1 VWKVLKDLRENGVN
15 PLRARRRDRG
25 RTPQTPLSNMDGKA
39 RLVRMIREPENLRT
53 STMVKLLFAE
63 RERLRLAKDINPRAL
78 LRGFFVVYF
87 I

>member
-1 VWKVLKDLRENGVN
+1 
-15 PLRARRRDRG
+15 
-25 RTPQTPLSNMDGKA
+25 MDGKA